1 MVSCHDALPSIGSR
15 KTYLNFLLS
24 DVFVTYDPNPS
35 LDAEAIRIGKH
46 IINLWAKGKSGRE
59 RHTYVN
65 YAFGDEPLEQ
75 MYGSEP

>member
-1 MVSCHDALPSIGSR
+1 ML
-15 KTYLNFLLS
+15 
-24 DVFVTYDPNPS
+24 VTYDPNPS